1 MEIRE
6 RLVKQ
11 ASLIEDLVKELEIEK
26 SYRGIERLVQLI
38 LQALLDLGAMVIS
51 AMGGPRPTSYSEIG
65 RILKDAGAIG
75 GEEAETL
82 RSMAGLRNLLV
93 HAYAVVRRERVLE
106 FARRLKVDA
115 LKIASSMLK
124 GLERRGVDPPSKADE
139 VVEKIKK
146 VLEGRVVLA
155 YLYGG
160 RAKGYSL
167 KGDYDIAVLL
177 KEPCDLYEIGEIV
190 VEVAEALGVKEEDV
204 DVVCLDALPPEHVLE
219 ALDGLP
225 IIDEPRLAF
234 ELKVRALLLL
244 LDMEESERFTN
255 LRPAAGKPSI

>member
-1 MEIRE
+1 M
-6 RLVKQ
+6 
-11 ASLIEDLVKELEIEK
+11 
-26 SYRGIERLVQLI
+26 
-38 LQALLDLGAMVIS
+38 
-51 AMGGPRPTSYSEIG
+51 
-65 RILKDAGAIG
+65 
-75 GEEAETL
+75 
-82 RSMAGLRNLLV
+82 
-93 HAYAVVRRERVLE
+93 LE

-115 LKIASSMLK
+115 LKIASSMLN
-124 GLERRGVDPPSKADE
+124 GLEGRGVNPLSKADE
-139 VVEKIKK
+139 VVEKVRKA
-146 VLEGRVVLA
+146 LEGRVVLA

-177 KEPCDLYEIGEIV
+177 KEPCDLYELGEIV
-190 VEVAEALGVKEEDV
+190 VDVAEALGVKEEEV

-234 ELKVRALLLL
+234 ELKVRALLLS
-244 LDMEESERFTN
+244 LDMKESERFTN